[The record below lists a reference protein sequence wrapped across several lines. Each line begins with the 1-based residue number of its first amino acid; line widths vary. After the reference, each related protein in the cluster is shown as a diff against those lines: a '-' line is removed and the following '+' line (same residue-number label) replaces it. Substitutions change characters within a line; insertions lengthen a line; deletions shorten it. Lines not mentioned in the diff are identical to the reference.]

1 MYAPFDDDRL
11 FCIWDLKDPVAFF
24 KNVGCLLSGEESVLG
39 LFNYGPNER
48 VGMWMRRVEKI
59 RVPEKFDFQSQVRLY
74 AENEM
79 AGVIYFRATEA
90 NLSDLRRLAGEVGN
104 DVELLCD
111 HLIGFK
117 DETSIFSFHDAFK
130 GAEMYISSAVP
141 QARVEAFCAGTNT
154 KSIVVP
160 NPQKN
165 PRI

>member
-1 MYAPFDDDRL
+1 
-11 FCIWDLKDPVAFF
+11 
-24 KNVGCLLSGEESVLG
+24 
-39 LFNYGPNER
+39 
-48 VGMWMRRVEKI
+48 MWMRRVEKV
-59 RVPEKFDFQSQVRLY
+59 RVPTKFDFQDLVRIY

-79 AGVIYFRATEA
+79 AGCIHFRATEA
-90 NLSDLRRLAGEVGN
+90 NLTNLRRLAGEVGEH
-104 DVELLCD
+104 VELLCD

-130 GAEMYISSAVP
+130 GAEMYVSLEVP

-154 KSIVVP
+154 KPIVVP